1 MPEPA
6 SASADLARLHI
17 ARDDDDGRSGSAFAK
32 VALLGAGIVL
42 LAAGGWAAWDRL
54 LKPAPA
60 VRVFRVATVAASG
73 SKTLDASGYLVPQRR
88 AEVATKVAGV
98 VARVLVDDG
107 DTVAEGQALAEL
119 ADQAERARLDEA
131 EVGVRE
137 AKAMQISAWKGMDEA
152 KAQVLSAKR
161 AVEEASAGKPA
172 AEESLKESAAKL
184 DEARRDYERKKK
196 LFETKDIGEGEYETA
211 EATWKSAEARFRGAE
226 ANVSMAE
233 ARLAQATAN
242 VAMAESAVERMK
254 AAAEGADARAAAAES
269 RVKQAK
275 IAVDD
280 MVIRSPIAGR
290 VTARKIH
297 PGEAA
302 SPAGITTGTRG
313 GALFTVADFS
323 TLEAE
328 VDVNESRLSELRQGQ
343 PARIA
348 VDAVPSKRYRGE
360 LRQIVPTADRQRAVV
375 KVRVKVIDPDASLLP
390 EMGLRVTF
398 VESASVPLEAPAPR
412 IPREAV
418 VRVDGKTVVW
428 IVVEGKAARREVE
441 LGAEKDG
448 NVDVKSGVSGGDLV
462 VVANTVP
469 MSEGLKVK
477 AEEK

>member
-1 MPEPA
+1 MA
-6 SASADLARLHI
+6 MIGVAALVLA
-17 ARDDDDGRSGSAFAK
+17 
-32 VALLGAGIVL
+32 V
-42 LAAGGWAAWDRL
+42 GGWVAWDRL
-54 LKPAPA
+54 LRPLP
-60 VRVFRVATVAASG
+60 VVGVFRVPATAASA

-98 VARVLVDDG
+98 VARVLVDEG

-119 ADQAERARLDEA
+119 NGDAEKARLDEA

-137 AKAMQISAWKGMDEA
+137 AKALQVSAWKGMDEA
-152 KAQVLSAKR
+152 KAQVEASKR
-161 AVEEASAGKPA
+161 AVEEAAAGKPA
-172 AEESLKESAAKL
+172 AAEALEEAAAKRE
-184 DEARRDYERKKK
+184 EARRDFERKKK
-196 LFETKDIGEGEYETA
+196 LFETKDIGEGEFETA
-211 EATWKSAEARFRGAE
+211 EAAWKSADARWRGAE
-226 ANVSMAE
+226 ANLVMAD
-233 ARLAQATAN
+233 ARLKQASAN
-242 VAMAESAVERMK
+242 VATAESGVERMK
-254 AAAEGADARAAAAES
+254 AAAEGADARASAAES

-375 KVRVKVIDPDASLLP
+375 KVRVKLIDPDAALLP

-398 VESASVPLEAPAPR
+398 VENASVSLETPAPQ

-428 IVVEGKAARREVE
+428 IVADGKAARRDVE
-441 LGAEKDG
+441 LGEEKNG
-448 NVDVKSGVSGGDLV
+448 KVDVKSGLSGGDLV
-462 VVANTVP
+462 VVANRVP

>member
-6 SASADLARLHI
+6 SASADLARLRI
-17 ARDDDDGRSGSAFAK
+17 ARDEDGVRSGSAFARMAAIG
-32 VALLGAGIVL
+32 VAAVMVAVGAWV
-42 LAAGGWAAWDRL
+42 AWDRL
-54 LKPAPA
+54 LKPLPA
-60 VRVFRVATVAASG
+60 VRVFRVPAAAASA

-98 VARVLVDDG
+98 VARVLVEEG
-107 DTVAEGQALAEL
+107 DTVAAGQALAEL
-119 ADQAERARLDEA
+119 ADDAERARFDEA

-137 AKAMQISAWKGMDEA
+137 AKAMQVSAWKGMDEA
-152 KAQVLSAKR
+152 KAQVEAAKR
-161 AVEEASAGKPA
+161 AVEEAAAGKPA
-172 AEESLKESAAKL
+172 AAEALEEAAAKRE
-184 DEARRDYERKKK
+184 EARRDFERKKK
-196 LFETKDIGEGEYETA
+196 LFESKDIGEGEFETA
-211 EATWKSAEARFRGAE
+211 EATWKAADARWRGAE
-226 ANVSMAE
+226 ANVSMAD
-233 ARLAQATAN
+233 ARLKQATAN
-242 VAMAESAVERMK
+242 VVTAESGVERMK
-254 AAAEGADARAAAAES
+254 AAAEGADARASAAES

-275 IAVDD
+275 IAVED

-302 SPAGITTGTRG
+302 SPAGVTTGTRG

-328 VDVNESRLSELRQGQ
+328 VDVNESRLQDLRLAQ

-375 KVRVKVIDPDASLLP
+375 KVRVRLLDPDAALMP

-398 VESASVPLEAPAPR
+398 LESASTPTDPSAPQL
-412 IPREAV
+412 PREAV
-418 VRVDGKTVVW
+418 VRVDGKSWVW
-428 IVVEGKAARREVE
+428 IVADGKAVRREVE
-441 LGAEKDG
+441 LGEAKDG
-448 NVDVKSGVSGGDLV
+448 QVEVKRGVAGGDLV

-469 MSEGLKVK
+469 LSEGMKVK